1 MRLIRPAGPPG
12 HRWALALALAML
24 VVGATAILLMAALS
38 EGRLSA
44 VAALGVAAAL
54 GLGIGV
60 AWLTRALTDG
70 HRRPQGKDLVRLLA
84 PVFDDSYV
92 LILAPW
98 LPDVPPDLAGL
109 LIGPAGVRALI
120 SRRWRGRYR
129 VRGRAW
135 DHDTGSSE
143 GWIPCRTNPS
153 FDADAVA
160 DAVAR
165 WARIAADEPALPIAP
180 AIAFPLPS
188 SVVVLEEPE
197 GEIVTADNAP
207 WWGQRIGRVQRMDP
221 PRVARFV
228 QAVIDAADAGSDRVS
243 AAEPNRA

>member
-1 MRLIRPAGPPG
+1 V
-12 HRWALALALAML
+12 ALALAML
-24 VVGATAILLMAALS
+24 VVGASAILLMAALPD
-38 EGRLSA
+38 GRWSA
-44 VAALGVAAAL
+44 IAALGVAAAL
-54 GLGIGV
+54 GLGVGL
-60 AWLTRALTDG
+60 AWLMRALSDG
-70 HRRPQGKDLVRLLA
+70 HRRPRGRDLERLLT
-84 PVFDDSYV
+84 PVFDNSYV
-92 LILAPW
+92 LILSPS
-98 LPDVPPDLAGL
+98 LPDVPSDLAGL

-135 DHDTGSSE
+135 EHETGTSE

-165 WARIAADEPALPIAP
+165 WARTGADEPGLPIAP
-180 AIAFPLPS
+180 AIVFPLAS
-188 SVVVLEEPE
+188 SAVVLEEPD
-197 GEIVTADNAP
+197 GEVVTADNAP

-228 QAVIDAADAGSDRVS
+228 QAVIDAADADPSRVS
-243 AAEPNRA
+243 EPSPNRA